1 MATVTLDTLLADHR
15 VASVDVLK
23 FDIERRVGHARCLSP
38 LNASGRALTASATE
52 LPTGWAIVVK
62 NGAHPWS
69 AARADAGQPRGR
81 LMCGIAGCTGPRSNG
96 PEVLEAMTAALIH
109 RGPDEGGAH
118 VADDVAL
125 GVRRLSIIDVEH
137 GTQPY
142 RSESGD
148 IVAVFNGE
156 IYGFASLRE
165 RLEQQGHRFRSNAD
179 GEVIV
184 HAYEAYGERFVEH
197 IDGMFA
203 IAVWDSRR
211 KTLLLVRDRLGKK
224 PLYVA
229 RRSDGGISFASELQA
244 LLADPLVAREVSVPA
259 IAQFLRLG
267 YVPSP
272 ASCFVGVNKLAPA
285 TMLVWRTG
293 GVLERKYWSVEYQPK
308 LAIGYEDAVSEF
320 DRLSS
325 AAVRARM
332 VSDVPL
338 GALLSGGLDSS
349 FVVAHMA
356 RASARPVKTF
366 SIGFADASYDERPY
380 AQQVAVRLGTEH
392 FQDVV
397 SAEDLAVVLPKLV
410 RHYGEPYADSS
421 SVPTYYLARMARRH
435 VTVALTGDG
444 GDELLGGYDRHI
456 AARMANSV
464 DALPAALRR
473 GVARAGSALT
483 GPRADAKSR
492 RRKLH
497 RFFHSLALPAGERF
511 ADWSGTLTR
520 AEYERLAPGL
530 PRAVLPIV
538 TANAQHPLD
547 RVLATDLEHY
557 LPDDLLTK
565 IDIATMA
572 CSLEARAPLLDYRLV
587 EWTARL
593 PANFKQRGL
602 RRKRLL
608 SDALARTLPAE
619 LFKRPKMGFA
629 VPVGG
634 WLRDELHEL
643 MTDTL
648 LDRRSVDR
656 GWTDRRALEQTIRE
670 HRSAGA
676 DHSRVLWTLLV
687 LELWQREFVDGR

>member
-1 MATVTLDTLLADHR
+1 
-15 VASVDVLK
+15 
-23 FDIERRVGHARCLSP
+23 
-38 LNASGRALTASATE
+38 
-52 LPTGWAIVVK
+52 
-62 NGAHPWS
+62 
-69 AARADAGQPRGR
+69 
-81 LMCGIAGCTGPRSNG
+81 MCGIAGCTGPRPNA
-96 PEVLEAMTAALIH
+96 PQVLEAMAAALIH

-125 GVRRLSIIDVEH
+125 GVRRLSIIDVKH
-137 GTQPY
+137 GKQPY

-148 IVAVFNGE
+148 VVAVFNGE
-156 IYGFASLRE
+156 IYGFAALRA
-165 RLEQQGHRFRSNAD
+165 RLEQRGHRFRSNAD

-184 HAYEAYGERFVEH
+184 HAYEEYGERFVEE

-203 IAVWDSRR
+203 IALWDSRR

-229 RRSDGGISFASELQA
+229 RRSDRGISFASEMQS
-244 LLADPLVAREVSVPA
+244 LLADPLVTREVSVPA

-272 ASCFVGVNKLAPA
+272 ESCFLGVSKLAPA
-285 TMLVWRTG
+285 TMLIWGPG
-293 GVLERKYWSVEYQPK
+293 GVREWKYWSVKYQSK
-308 LAIGYEDAVSEF
+308 LDIAYEDAVSEF
-320 DRLSS
+320 DRLVS

-332 VSDVPL
+332 LSDVPL
-338 GALLSGGLDSS
+338 GALLSGGMDSS
-349 FVVAHMA
+349 YVVTHMA
-356 RASARPVKTF
+356 HASERPVKTF
-366 SIGFADASYDERPY
+366 SIGFADAQYDERPY
-380 AQQVAVRLGTEH
+380 ARRVAERVGTEH
-392 FQDVV
+392 FEDLV

-444 GDELLGGYDRHI
+444 GDELLGGYDRHV
-456 AARMANSV
+456 AARLANSFDRFPV
-464 DALPAALRR
+464 GLRR

-483 GPRADAKSR
+483 GPGADARSR
-492 RRKLH
+492 RRKVH

-511 ADWSGTLTR
+511 ADWSGTLTA
-520 AEYERLAPGL
+520 AEFERLAPGV
-530 PRAVLPIV
+530 PRLAPPAI
-538 TANAQHPLD
+538 TADAQHPLD
-547 RVLATDLEHY
+547 RVLAMDLEHY

-593 PANFKQRGL
+593 PASFKQRGL

-608 SDALARTLPAE
+608 SDGLERTLPPE

-629 VPVGG
+629 IPVGR
-634 WLRDELHEL
+634 WLRSELHEL
-643 MTDTL
+643 LTDTL

-656 GWTDRRALEQTIRE
+656 GWTDRRALEQTIQE
-670 HRSAGA
+670 HLSASA
-676 DHSRVLWTLLV
+676 DHSRVLWTLLM
-687 LELWQREFVDGR
+687 LELWQREFADAA